1 MSLRYFT
8 YLFPFMLASCVQ
20 PGSATSDDAI
30 PPASLQQSKAI
41 FGGHR
46 ETLEREDFSGV
57 AAVAEDGELIF
68 VSAHGLQDRERGIP
82 NTVDTRFALASTSKV
97 ITAIAAMQL
106 VERGEVGLDEPIGR
120 FLPDYPNALARE
132 RVTVRHLIKMRPG
145 LGDIFDLE
153 HDLSMNPL
161 ANHADYV
168 RLFESEPLAFVPGED
183 FAYSNAGYILLGRII
198 EKASG
203 QDFYSYVA
211 DNIFQPA
218 GMRETGYDD
227 EGRLGSRMAVGYRA
241 EGFDG
246 IPERVEEIEGR
257 SLVPNTSPLG
267 GRGTAAGGGYSTVN
281 DFAKLERAL
290 RTNILISEKSF
301 SIIFGEGFARGDR
314 NAGIAGGAP
323 GTSTRFLMRPD
334 GRTIIVFGNKD
345 LPSAPTIASVIAEQL
360 DKND

>member
-1 MSLRYFT
+1 MSLRYFA
-8 YLFPFMLASCVQ
+8 YLCPFILAACVQ
-20 PGSATSDDAI
+20 PGSISSGVAI
-30 PPASLQQSKAI
+30 PPASLQQSNAI
-41 FGGHR
+41 FSELR

-57 AAVAEDGELIF
+57 AAIAEDGELFF

-82 NTVDTRFALASTSKV
+82 NTVDTRFALASTAKV
-97 ITAIAAMQL
+97 ITAIAVMQL
-106 VERGEVGLDEPIGR
+106 VERGEVELDEPIGR
-120 FLPDYPNALARE
+120 FLPDYPNTLVRE
-132 RVTVRHLIKMRPG
+132 RVTVRHLIHMRSG

-153 HDLSMNPL
+153 HDPSTNPL

-198 EKASG
+198 EIASG
-203 QDFYSYVA
+203 QDFYAYVA

-227 EGRLGSRMAVGYRA
+227 EGRPGPRMAVGYRA

-257 SLVPNTSPLG
+257 SLVPSASPLG

-281 DFAKLERAL
+281 DFAKLDQAL
-290 RTNILISEKSF
+290 RTNSLISEQSF
-301 SIIFGEGFARGDR
+301 SVIFGDGFVRGER

-323 GTSTRFLMRPD
+323 GLSLAKPTHPRAGLERRCASGGGVQR
-334 GRTIIVFGNKD
+334 K
-345 LPSAPTIASVIAEQL
+345 PS
-360 DKND
+360 